1 MKKKLAAAA
10 LTAAL
15 AVSGTALFTGTAQ
28 AIPAGCKIE
37 VTRDSHSWDST
48 CYRNRHYSD
57 ARFYFDSGYS
67 DVKRTDEVAPGV
79 KAKGPRYPTG
89 KIMDGPWIHLK

>member
-15 AVSGTALFTGTAQ
+15 ALSGTAQ

-37 VTRDSHSWDST
+37 VARDSHSWTST
-48 CYRNRHYSD
+48 CYQNRHYSD

-67 DVKRTDEVAPGV
+67 AVKRTIEVAPGV
-79 KAKGPRYPTG
+79 TAQGPRYPTA